1 MKILFKDII
10 SNQGQIKYSIDN
22 GITWTTCDIET
33 VRDGI
38 TIPNNTPLENI
49 KAKAVISDM
58 SNIKDVSNLSGSLGI
73 AETPII
79 LVSVSGYDYYNESD
93 FREVTAVPE
102 GDPNYGQY
110 TNDGESYYNLS
121 DLIVIDNTYYY
132 VDSSSGTA
140 SRGTGHYEGER
151 ADGKYYYDVYSRI
164 FIFDEHLEATQSL
177 SGSNAYEWANEWNCT
192 SDNIIDTRNQYYRSG
207 YNLAFRKTSTDVLY
221 AYVNASEALS
231 DYEIVLTYV
240 TNQGPVDVVYSLG
253 TADKL
258 INPSINEF
266 AE

>member
-22 GITWTTCDIET
+22 GITWTTCAIEE

-73 AETPII
+73 AETPLI
-79 LVSVSGYDYYNESD
+79 LVSVSGYDSYNEAD
-93 FREVTAVPE
+93 LKEVTAVPE

-110 TNDGESYYNLS
+110 TDGESYHNLS
-121 DLIVIDNTYYY
+121 DLLAINNTYYW
-132 VDSSSGTA
+132 VDSSSGAGST
-140 SRGTGHYEGER
+140 RGTGYSEGELTG
-151 ADGKYYYDVYSRI
+151 GKYYFNVYSRI
-164 FIFDEHLEATQSL
+164 FIFDEYLEEEHRL
-177 SGSNAYEWANEWNCT
+177 SGSNAYEWTNKWSCT
-192 SDNIIDTRNQYYRSG
+192 SDNIINTQSQDQRRG
-207 YNLAFRKTSTDVLY
+207 YNLAFRKTSTGVLY

-240 TNQGPVDVVYSLG
+240 TEYGPVDVIYSLG
-253 TADKL
+253 VADKL
-258 INPSINEF
+258 ISTSINEF